1 MVAGNREVWSAGDET
16 LAYAVVYLILPQFV
30 KEMRLR
36 NNQKVKALAITIY
49 NLYQTSKEQYER
61 EKENRGK

>member
-1 MVAGNREVWSAGDET
+1 MVSGNRDIWSAGDET

-36 NNQKVKALAITIY
+36 NNQRIKSLAITIY
-49 NLYQTSKEQYER
+49 NLYQTNKDLYER

>member
-1 MVAGNREVWSAGDET
+1 
-16 LAYAVVYLILPQFV
+16 V
-30 KEMRLR
+30 KDMRLR
-36 NNQKVKALAITIY
+36 TNQKVKALAITIY

>member
-1 MVAGNREVWSAGDET
+1 M
-16 LAYAVVYLILPQFV
+16 VYLILPQFV

-36 NNQKVKALAITIY
+36 NNQKIKALAITIY
-49 NLYQTSKEQYER
+49 NLYQASKEQYER